1 MIQMSLTSRAV
12 ALAAAAAIAALVTVA
27 ASACGG
33 AARPTGA
40 TTPSVATTN
49 GLEKKSA
56 ADVLQDAATALNGAK
71 SAHVVLT
78 SPNGDHGAVRI
89 QGGSSTGTLTQ
100 AGAHAEITIIG
111 NDNYVKADRAGLKT
125 IGAPPAVQQ
134 HDAGRW
140 LKVSAHDVTGFSLAS
155 LASQLTSYNG
165 PLEPK
170 VRQATLNGRKV
181 VVVTWRNGGKLYV
194 ANTGPAYPLRWDFK
208 GPNPSRANLSEFG
221 APFHITAPSNPI
233 DLTNAG

>member
-1 MIQMSLTSRAV
+1 MIFIRRAV
-12 ALAAAAAIAALVTVA
+12 TLTAAAAMAALVSVA

-33 AARPTGA
+33 AATATRP
-40 TTPSVATTN
+40 TTN

-56 ADVLQDAATALNGAK
+56 AEVLQDAAAALNGAK
-71 SAHVVLT
+71 SVHVVLT
-78 SPNGDHGAVRI
+78 GANGDHGDVRI
-89 QGGSSTGTLTQ
+89 QGGSSTGTLIQ
-100 AGAHAEITIIG
+100 ADGHAEITLIG
-111 NDNYVKADRAGLKT
+111 NDSYIKADQAGLKA

-140 LKVSAHDVTGFSLAS
+140 LKAPTHDVTGFSLAS
-155 LASQLTSYNG
+155 LASQLTRYSG

-181 VVVTWRNGGKLYV
+181 VVISWQNGSKLYV

-208 GPNPSRANLSEFG
+208 GPKPGRGAFSEYG
-221 APFHITAPSNPI
+221 AHFHITAPINPI
-233 DLTNAG
+233 DITSGV

>member
-1 MIQMSLTSRAV
+1 MISMNLIRRTVGLT
-12 ALAAAAAIAALVTVA
+12 AAMAALVTVA

-33 AARPTGA
+33 AATSTG
-40 TTPSVATTN
+40 ATTN

-71 SAHVVLT
+71 SVHVVLT
-78 SPNGDHGAVRI
+78 SPNGDHGTVRI
-89 QGGSSTGTLTQ
+89 QGDSSTGTLTQ
-100 AGAHAEITIIG
+100 AGAQAEITIIG
-111 NDNYVKADRAGLKT
+111 NDNYVKGDRAGLKA
-125 IGAPPAVQQ
+125 IGASPAVQQ

-165 PLEPK
+165 PLQPK

-208 GPNPSRANLSEFG
+208 GPNPSLADLSEFG